1 MKKNNNKPRTIAILV
16 NYNNNLDTSETIY
29 NLLEQILSFYKII
42 VIDNCSTNNSF
53 KILKEKFKTINDVI
67 IIKSKKNGG
76 FAYGNNFGIKY
87 ALENFKFDYFLVIN
101 NDTISDKEINSNFIE
116 YFEKNSLQKIG
127 ILTGKIYYYNQ
138 TTKFWFSGGF
148 FSKLKCSGYHFG
160 LNETD
165 TGQYDSI
172 KECDFATG
180 CLWFFKKEIIKEVG
194 YLPEE
199 YFLYLEDVDFSLKLI
214 KKGYKIIY
222 LPNIKVWHKI
232 GASSG
237 VNYFNPKYYYS
248 NRNRIILA
256 KKHLS
261 FNRRIL
267 FYLFFL
273 VTRIIRMAQYLLKGK
288 FVNTFEGIRDGLRF
302 NIK

>member
-116 YFEKNSLQKIG
+116 YFDGSNM
-127 ILTGKIYYYNQ
+127 
-138 TTKFWFSGGF
+138 
-148 FSKLKCSGYHFG
+148 
-160 LNETD
+160 
-165 TGQYDSI
+165 
-172 KECDFATG
+172 
-180 CLWFFKKEIIKEVG
+180 
-194 YLPEE
+194 YL
-199 YFLYLEDVDFSLKLI
+199 
-214 KKGYKIIY
+214 
-222 LPNIKVWHKI
+222 
-232 GASSG
+232 
-237 VNYFNPKYYYS
+237 
-248 NRNRIILA
+248 NRNR
-256 KKHLS
+256 
-261 FNRRIL
+261 NPCPR
-267 FYLFFL
+267 
-273 VTRIIRMAQYLLKGK
+273 
-288 FVNTFEGIRDGLRF
+288 GLRLVEPTPRRAWPET
-302 NIK
+302 NWLCL